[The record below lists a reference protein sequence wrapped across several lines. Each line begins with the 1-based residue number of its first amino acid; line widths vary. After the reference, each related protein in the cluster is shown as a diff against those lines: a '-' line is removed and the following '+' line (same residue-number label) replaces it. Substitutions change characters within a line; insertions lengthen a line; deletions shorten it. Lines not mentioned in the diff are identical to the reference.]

1 MRLFIKVLFLSL
13 FVFLISVKIISLAS
27 YGLLALIGIIISIKN
42 KISPFSIDSIKMFSL
57 LTLIFFG
64 VFALSIALS
73 DFEYSRWNC
82 LGRLAYFPFA
92 PFVFLSLY
100 KADIDYKFFLNALKL
115 SIFSASSIVL
125 FQYVILHKG
134 GRLGGMYNTNTF
146 ADILTILLI
155 IIFANIYN
163 EKTKDKILSIFI
175 LFYGFIGLIFTGSR
189 GALLTFIVMLFLYSA
204 IVFWYNLKHKKI
216 TLVSLLVIVGLIIGG
231 ISLSPQMSSRI
242 EVVKKRVA
250 DWESGKNRA
259 TSVGYRLEMYKT
271 GLRAFTDHPI
281 FGYGYHGATHAA
293 AQYASKDTKK
303 AIESYWHLHNEYIST
318 LVNAGL
324 VGYFALMALF
334 LLPLKKFLNRR
345 INKGR
350 EYIGISGSVVILT
363 YMVLGITHGELG
375 YEYETVLFITLVGYL
390 LSRYKDV

>member
-1 MRLFIKVLFLSL
+1 MIKATKIFFIILFTFLLAFKVISLVAFGFIALFGIIYVFRDKLSPFKIKSIKLFSILSL
-13 FVFLISVKIISLAS
+13 V
-27 YGLLALIGIIISIKN
+27 
-42 KISPFSIDSIKMFSL
+42 
-57 LTLIFFG
+57 FFG
-64 VFALSIALS
+64 VFALSVALS
-73 DFEYSRWNC
+73 DFEYSRWDC
-82 LGRLAYFPFA
+82 LGRIAYFPFA
-92 PFVFLSLY
+92 PFALVALY
-100 KADIDYKFFLNALKL
+100 KADIDYKLFINSVKL
-115 SIFSASSIVL
+115 SIFTASSVVW
-125 FQYVILHKG
+125 FQYFILHRS
-134 GRLGGMYNTNTF
+134 GRLGGMYNQNTF

-231 ISLSPQMSSRI
+231 ISLSPQMSNRI
-242 EVVKKRVA
+242 EIVKKRVA